1 MMMVI
6 LWQQYLPS
14 SDLTTTRLTSN
25 PEKKISCLWDDGVR
39 CNVCEKPNDIKCPR
53 LTHGQISFELKG
65 TLPPVRYGSRSSTET
80 SKQREGS
87 IHHVPAT
94 RCYTSFFLD
103 PLQIFFRDFT
113 DLSQAP
119 PQRREGSILSLAHR
133 LLSQFPAHTFSFLA
147 AQWVPTTYL
156 PT

>member
-1 MMMVI
+1 MLCNIKAVSFTYQLENFTLDWIFYTTSGCDGCDKYEVCNTDIDNDLIIIIMTIMMMMVI

-87 IHHVPAT
+87 IHHVLA
-94 RCYTSFFLD
+94 R
-103 PLQIFFRDFT
+103 
-113 DLSQAP
+113 SQV
-119 PQRREGSILSLAHR
+119 LH
-133 LLSQFPAHTFSFLA
+133 
-147 AQWVPTTYL
+147 
-156 PT
+156 